1 VPFGQR
7 LLLLDG
13 EEVVPLL
20 EVRDLQ
26 FAADGREASNAA
38 SS

>member
-1 VPFGQR
+1 V
-7 LLLLDG
+7 DG

-26 FAADGREASNAA
+26 FSAVQQEASSNA
-38 SS
+38 SSS

>member
-1 VPFGQR
+1 MLIV
-7 LLLLDG
+7 DG

-26 FAADGREASNAA
+26 FPAVQDASSNA
-38 SS
+38 SSS